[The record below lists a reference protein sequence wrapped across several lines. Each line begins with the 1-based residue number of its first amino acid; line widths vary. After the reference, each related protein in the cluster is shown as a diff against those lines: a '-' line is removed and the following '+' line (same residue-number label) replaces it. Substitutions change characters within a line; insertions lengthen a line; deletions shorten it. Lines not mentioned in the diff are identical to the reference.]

1 MAMLEK
7 RTALVTGAA
16 GGIGSA
22 LTAGLLAE
30 GAAVIAVDLN
40 VGALEKLRQGSEQ
53 SARLTTIAGNITD
66 EVDSARI
73 ANEVGKAFDQVDILV
88 NCAGFFPPCAFEKMT
103 FADWRRIMAV
113 NLDGVFLMTSA
124 ILPFMKKSGFGRI
137 VNIGSSSYFQGTPNY
152 VHYVAAK
159 AGVIGFTRSLAREVG
174 IYGITANVV
183 APGLTSTQFVLD
195 STTDAFLENR
205 RMQRSI
211 QRHQYPN
218 DVVGTILFLC
228 SGNADFV
235 SGQTIVV
242 DGGAVFN

>member
-1 MAMLEK
+1 MLEN
-7 RTALVTGAA
+7 RTAVVTGAA

-22 LTAGLLAE
+22 LTAGLLSE
-30 GAAVIAVDLN
+30 GAAVIAVDLSA
-40 VGALEKLRQGSEQ
+40 GALEKLSQTNQ
-53 SARLTTIAGNITD
+53 HNARLTTIAGNITD
-66 EVDSARI
+66 EAECGRVADQ
-73 ANEVGKAFDQVDILV
+73 VGKSADHVDILV
-88 NCAGFFPPCAFEKMT
+88 NCAGLFPPCAFEKMG
-103 FADWRRIMAV
+103 FAEWRRIMAV

-124 ILPFMKKSGFGRI
+124 ILPFMKKTGHGRI

-174 IYGITANVV
+174 AYGITANVV

-195 STTDAFLENR
+195 STSEAFLENR
-205 RMQRSI
+205 RAQRSI

-228 SGNADFV
+228 SGNSDFV
-235 SGQTIVV
+235 TGQTIVV

>member
-1 MAMLEK
+1 MLEN

-30 GAAVIAVDLN
+30 GAAVIAVDLSSA
-40 VGALEKLRQGSEQ
+40 ALDKLNQGSQ
-53 SARLTTIAGNITD
+53 QNSQLTTIAGNITD
-66 EVDSARI
+66 EAECARI
-73 ANEVGKAFDQVDILV
+73 ADQVEENVDRVDILV
-88 NCAGFFPPCAFEKMT
+88 NCAGLFPPCAFEKMG
-103 FADWRRIMAV
+103 FAEWRRIMAV
-113 NLDGVFLMTSA
+113 NLDGVFLMTST
-124 ILPFMKKSGFGRI
+124 ILPLMKKSGYGRI

-152 VHYVAAK
+152 AHYVAAK

-174 IYGITANVV
+174 AYGITANVV

-195 STTDAFLENR
+195 STSEAFLENR
-205 RMQRSI
+205 RVQRSI

-228 SGNADFV
+228 SSRADFV